1 MDFLHKIGTK
11 MTVNNRD
18 ETLFTLYQHDFI
30 MKKVAVLKGIVDN
43 HSSVLDII
51 QGNSGVDFTDEEAL
65 ISGLKAEIHFSKYH
79 ALETMFAIAFALLK
93 QPNDVWLWLSTY
105 SFSTFN
111 KMIADVAKS
120 GISSVSGKNDFETV
134 QSIFYKNCPTDFLE
148 QERTKKAIHKI
159 SAIMILCAKELTYKN
174 EYNSYKHGLRIINGS
189 LRLKAVYDYKSEGKI
204 ISEVPGFVY
213 LDTRDKENAILVTK
227 PYSYEKSYNMVRLCW
242 HLTSLMIEQRKI
254 ESNRN
259 VESGIETIDFSKIIL
274 GNYFENI

>member
-1 MDFLHKIGTK
+1 
-11 MTVNNRD
+11 MTVNNLD

-43 HSSVLDII
+43 HTSVLDII
-51 QGNSGVDFTDEEAL
+51 QENSGVEFTDEDAL

-79 ALETMFAIAFALLK
+79 ALETMFAIAFALIK

-111 KMIADVAKS
+111 KMVGDVARS
-120 GISSVSGKNDFETV
+120 GISSVSGKSDFETI
-134 QSIFYKNCPTDFLE
+134 QSIFFKNCPTDFLE
-148 QERTKKAIHKI
+148 QERTRKAIHKI
-159 SAIMILCAKELTYKN
+159 STIMILCAKELTYKS

-189 LRLKAVYDYKSEGKI
+189 LRLKAVYDDDSEGKI

-213 LDTRDKENAILVTK
+213 LDTREKDNALLVSK

-242 HLTSLMIEQRKI
+242 RLTSLMIEQRKI
-254 ESNRN
+254 ESNKN
-259 VESGIETIDFSKIIL
+259 LDDGIETIDFSQIVL